1 MATNNII
8 SNTTDT
14 TTALLPIPY
23 NPDNYYWRN
32 MRIHGVN
39 DKVYAA
45 ICAPLNSIAKAF
57 WLDDTLYYV
66 DDNDNAKP
74 ISNFLP
80 IPVEDIIVD
89 DGHDQQRYISVIAQK
104 SKDFVVTELQ
114 KTTIKMSK
122 LDSMDWVGDAWG
134 IDAHIYAKKSSN
146 KERLRD
152 IMMKIGQDT
161 ATKRTIYTH
170 TGWCHHDG
178 RLCYRMPGRVIGAD
192 DVEVQLCSNL
202 RDYHFPS
209 TVDNNDERNN
219 ALRTIFNL
227 TDRRVIIPI
236 LALVFLSPLNA
247 FMRQIGHEPL
257 LVMCL
262 IGKTQSRKSTIAAIA
277 LSFFGSF
284 TDASLPAHFKDTDN
298 AVEVKGS
305 VLNDTLFAV
314 DDLHPT
320 SDPELRRNMKK
331 VMQTVSRMYG
341 DRCARDRLTPTIDL
355 RPGNIPHGNVIVT
368 VEDIA
373 DIGQSGLARNFIID
387 IPPDSI
393 PIGDTLNKAQAYAA
407 DGTLGAT
414 MCDYIAQ
421 LLPQADNLPERLKDK
436 FAFYR
441 DKARDAKIS
450 GLGRTGDIVAWLMI
464 GLDML
469 NDYLSYCGITDIDLT
484 DSWDILKEIAK
495 AQINMSDNVTP
506 TQMLLEA
513 ASQLLTMGKIHTKY
527 IGLVPQIDPV
537 KGKFVGYSDDDNY
550 YFMPAMI
557 YAEVCRY
564 YSSQKI
570 TYPISCQRLMQQ
582 LADYK
587 ISITNDGRTSF
598 QKRIG
603 STRNRYLCI
612 PRQYI
617 DDLSDDQDDSDV
629 T

>member
-45 ICAPLNSIAKAF
+45 ICAPLNGIAKAF

-89 DGHDQQRYISVIAQK
+89 DGHDQQRYISVIALK

-152 IMMKIGQDT
+152 IMM
-161 ATKRTIYTH
+161 
-170 TGWCHHDG
+170 
-178 RLCYRMPGRVIGAD
+178 MIGAD
-192 DVEVQLCSNL
+192 TAYKKTIYKYTGLCQHDGTWCYLMPGHVIGTEGVDVQLDSHL
-202 RDYHFPS
+202 QHYHFPA
-209 TVDNNDERNN
+209 TDVNTDDRNN
-219 ALRTIFNL
+219 ALRTIINVA
-227 TDRRVIIPI
+227 DRRVIIPV

-247 FMRQIGHEPL
+247 FLRQIDHEPSFVMY
-257 LVMCL
+257 LV
-262 IGKTQSRKSTIAAIA
+262 GKTQSRKSTLAALM
-277 LSFFGSF
+277 LSFFGNF
-284 TDASLPAHFKDTDN
+284 TNCSLPANFKDTPN
-298 AVEVKGS
+298 AVEAKAHYI
-305 VLNDTLFAV
+305 NDALMVV
-314 DDLHPT
+314 DDYHPAT
-320 SDPELRRNMKK
+320 SADRRMMNQT
-331 VMQTVSRMYG
+331 MQAISRMYG

-355 RPGNIPHGNVIVT
+355 RPGNVPHGNVIVT
-368 VEDIA
+368 GEDIA
-373 DIGQSGLARNFIID
+373 DICQSGIARNFIID
-387 IPPDSI
+387 IRPDSV
-393 PIGDTLNKAQAYAA
+393 PVGDTLNLAQAYAA

-414 MCDYIAQ
+414 MSNYIAQ
-421 LLPQADNLPERLKDK
+421 LLPQADELPDKLKTM
-436 FAFYR
+436 FEAYR
-441 DKARDAKIS
+441 QKAIAEKIS
-450 GLGRTGDIVAWLMI
+450 GLGRTGDIVALLMV

-469 NDYLSYCGITDIDLT
+469 AEYLRVCGINDIDLS
-484 DSWDILKEIAK
+484 DSWDILKEIAE
-495 AQINMSDNVTP
+495 AQVNMSDNVTP
-506 TQMLLEA
+506 TQMFIDGV
-513 ASQLLTMGKIHTKY
+513 SQLIVMGKIHTKY
-527 IGLVPQIDPV
+527 IGLIPQIDPV
-537 KGKFVGYSDDDNY
+537 KGKNVGYSDDDNY
-550 YFMPAMI
+550 YFVPATL
-557 YAEVCRY
+557 YAEICRY
-564 YSSQKI
+564 YTSQQI

-582 LADYK
+582 LADDK
-587 ISITNDGRTSF
+587 ISITNDGRNNY

-603 STRNRYLCI
+603 NTRNRYLCI

-629 T
+629 N